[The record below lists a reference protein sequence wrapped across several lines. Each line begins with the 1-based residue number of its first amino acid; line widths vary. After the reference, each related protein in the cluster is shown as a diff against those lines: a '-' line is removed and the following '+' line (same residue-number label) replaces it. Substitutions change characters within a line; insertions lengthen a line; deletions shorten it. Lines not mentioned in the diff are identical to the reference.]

1 MSHIEAPPELAS
13 SRQPDADSEAATSV
27 RVFIRLEFTILLG
40 PKATVRLGNVALNL
54 DWGIAA
60 HHPSAKRKCCTT
72 RVSQCSEEGLALSHW
87 VVICDKLSIS
97 CHCFKNMI
105 TRIRVGNG
113 VAKSIY
119 GTRQHSGDL
128 AGWCRLAFGKGR
140 RGIGAPVVNVESN
153 VDDIADVIVQ
163 DRKREGSRV
172 LAVENYR
179 PWEEEIWGRA
189 SAENNRG

>member
-87 VVICDKLSIS
+87 VAICEKLSIR
-97 CHCFKNMI
+97 CHCLQNMI
-105 TRIRVGNG
+105 TPIRVGNG

-119 GTRQHSGDL
+119 RARQNPGDL
-128 AGWCRLAFGKGR
+128 AGWRSLAFGKGR
-140 RGIGAPVVNVESN
+140 CGIGAPVVNVEPN
-153 VDDIADVIVQ
+153 VDNVGHIIVQ
-163 DRKREGSRV
+163 DGKREGSRV
-172 LAVENYR
+172 LALENHR
-179 PWEEEIWGRA
+179 PWEEKIWGRA
-189 SAENNRG
+189 SAENDRG